1 MHKLILTILHNVSI
15 IHTLQNSKNFLAS
28 SSETKLSPHAW
39 LSVVRKKSNLQYYE
53 VSVDDHD
60 NLY

>member
-1 MHKLILTILHNVSI
+1 MHKLILTTCIMYSI

-39 LSVVRKKSNLQYYE
+39 LSVARKKAMIYMYY
-53 VSVDDHD
+53 VVCVDGD
-60 NLY
+60 LY

>member
-1 MHKLILTILHNVSI
+1 MYSI

-39 LSVVRKKSNLQYYE
+39 LSVVRKKKSNLQYY
-53 VSVDDHD
+53 VVCVDDHD
-60 NLY
+60 NLYNTNL

>member
-1 MHKLILTILHNVSI
+1 MYSI

-39 LSVVRKKSNLQYYE
+39 LSVARKKAMIYMYY
-53 VSVDDHD
+53 VVCVDGD
-60 NLY
+60 LY

>member
-1 MHKLILTILHNVSI
+1 MYSI

-39 LSVVRKKSNLQYYE
+39 PSVVRKKKTMIYMYY
-53 VSVDDHD
+53 VVCVDGD
-60 NLY
+60 LYWS

>member
-1 MHKLILTILHNVSI
+1 MYSI

-39 LSVVRKKSNLQYYE
+39 LSVVRKKSNLQYY
-53 VSVDDHD
+53 DHD
-60 NLY
+60 NLYNTNL